1 MERMT
6 KEREAEIRRDVADGR
21 WGTAR
26 VKRDPSLVRL
36 WYGKSDTVDGLV
48 FSMWLDSTL
57 APERI
62 EQLVRRAEMAA
73 ELLAEVD
80 ALRAEVER
88 LRAAS
93 GAVVRVASD
102 GTVEVHGPALVDLAE
117 ALLPRVRPTEPVE
130 VDEDVIG
137 DLPRAPVMP

>member
-6 KEREAEIRRDVADGR
+6 KEREAEIRRDVAAGR

-26 VKRDPSLVRL
+26 VKRDPSLVRI

-62 EQLVRRAEMAA
+62 EQLVRRAMMVP

-80 ALRAEVER
+80 ALRAEVVR
-88 LRAAS
+88 YTQHATAA
-93 GAVVRVASD
+93 AYLHR
-102 GTVEVHGPALVDLAE
+102 PQLLE
-117 ALLPRVRPTEPVE
+117 AVE
-130 VDEDVIG
+130 VDDDVVG
-137 DLPRAPVMP
+137 DLPRGPVMP